1 MVYLLSIVLS
11 MLLWWANLA
20 DVAAAGNTYYASPRG
35 SDSNPCS
42 QSSPCSLGTG
52 IARLQAGGTLIL
64 QGGTYSNPPL
74 VIPTSASGSAGAH
87 TRMRVSDGATVILYG
102 DINLGDDLHDFT
114 IDGLNGTLILDGQQT
129 GGGIYTA
136 RASNMRFEQFEIR
149 WTVMGFQ
156 GGFTTLSS
164 SACTSIILG
173 LMKTAPCRSGAGMV
187 LHGKKA
193 ERGQT
198 SPSIP
203 VHMWGVNRILF
214 GIWVF
219 DE

>member
-11 MLLWWANLA
+11 MLLWWANPA

-42 QSSPCSLGTG
+42 QSSPYSLGTG
-52 IARLQAGGTLIL
+52 IARLQAGDTLIL

-156 GGFTTLSS
+156 GGFYNSEFIRLHIHHFGVDENGALS
-164 SACTSIILG
+164 LG
-173 LMKTAPCRSGAGMV
+173 CWNGVAREEGRTWTNLAIDSGTYVG
-187 LHGKKA
+187 
-193 ERGQT
+193 
-198 SPSIP
+198 S
-203 VHMWGVNRILF
+203 
-214 GIWVF
+214 
-219 DE
+219 